1 MKSII
6 NKVSNYF
13 NEKKKRKAARAATLA
28 RVTSDYEALIN
39 ELRLIQEKKSVL
51 SRSERDFVELRIK
64 HLIAKGHIQV
74 NK

>member
-13 NEKKKRKAARAATLA
+13 NEKKKRKASRAATLA
-28 RVTSDYEALIN
+28 RAHKNYQALIN
-39 ELRLIQEKKSVL
+39 ELRLIQEKKSKL
-51 SRSERDFVELRIK
+51 SKREREIVEMQIRY
-64 HLIAKGHIQV
+64 LISKGHITV